1 MNLALYEGA
10 QQDITSAQYDLK
22 RARGRAPELAIAEGD
37 ANSELAAAR
46 TELEKN
52 RSELR
57 DLKNKLAE
65 KTATNAISEKTGQA
79 NLQQRVAAAD
89 ISADQATADRVLHGG
104 TAPSADAKKLIADA
118 SRIAGHQVDLQTAAK
133 IIENGASSIGAF
145 MLQVNRLATAL
156 STASPGDNSQLES
169 RVTTIESQLRDGS
182 RWR

>member
-79 NLQQRVAAAD
+79 NLQQRVAA
-89 ISADQATADRVLHGG
+89 
-104 TAPSADAKKLIADA
+104 KKLIADA

-169 RVTTIESQLRDGS
+169 RVSTIESQLRDGS